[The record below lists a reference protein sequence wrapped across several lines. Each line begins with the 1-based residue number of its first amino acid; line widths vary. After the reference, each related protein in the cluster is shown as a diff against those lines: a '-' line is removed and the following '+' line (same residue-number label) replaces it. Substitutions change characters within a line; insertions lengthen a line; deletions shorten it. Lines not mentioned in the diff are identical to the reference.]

1 VSEALTL
8 GPISAPAPA
17 TTKPFGLW
25 KVLAAVV
32 GSFLVVVLSSIALL
46 TIALISG
53 LTTFEAIRVNP
64 TVPSIYAQSI
74 SYAPFF
80 VFAAAIM
87 PWLTGLPFNEAW
99 RSVGFCRPTR
109 RDIAWGLG
117 GGLLLLAVVNGLGT
131 LEQQLFHLRAEEA
144 SKFLRASNSPFYA
157 ATFFVMAAALA
168 PVSEEIVFRGMIF
181 NSLRLRMPIWAA
193 ATLCGLLF
201 GLAHADI
208 SDMTST
214 IANIVPLG
222 IGGAILAMIYERTR
236 NLVAP
241 MIAHSLMN
249 GTAVIVTLFFG
260 LHI

>member
-1 VSEALTL
+1 
-8 GPISAPAPA
+8 
-17 TTKPFGLW
+17 
-25 KVLAAVV
+25 
-32 GSFLVVVLSSIALL
+32 
-46 TIALISG
+46 
-53 LTTFEAIRVNP
+53 
-64 TVPSIYAQSI
+64 
-74 SYAPFF
+74 
-80 VFAAAIM
+80 
-87 PWLTGLPFNEAW
+87 
-99 RSVGFCRPTR
+99 
-109 RDIAWGLG
+109 
-117 GGLLLLAVVNGLGT
+117 
-131 LEQQLFHLRAEEA
+131 
-144 SKFLRASNSPFYA
+144 
-157 ATFFVMAAALA
+157 
-168 PVSEEIVFRGMIF
+168 MIF